1 MTRKTILNQLKK
13 DLQDNLHSSKGYNT
27 DPVEIIEGIVS
38 FDSVLQRPTVAYFM
52 FSDNI
57 IEEHLDNERERELNL
72 LVYGY
77 ADVSLG
83 DFDPIYDLADDI
95 ESFLYST
102 DWSYTDQSMLGT
114 MNVIVGGIENDQAMC
129 DLTIKIRYT
138 QTL

>member
-38 FDSVLQRPTVAYFM
+38 FYSVLQRPTVAYFM